1 MSAASGT
8 GAKGAPGAGP
18 AGGSAASRLGG
29 RGVWFYPDGLSASET
44 IEFAQRVEAL
54 GYTALWLPDA
64 SGREPFV
71 LAGRLLDHTEQ
82 LVLATGVANVYAR
95 DPLAMRSAQLTLAE
109 QSGGR
114 FLLGIGISHR
124 LLVED
129 VRGHV
134 YGRPVSTMRGYLEG
148 MAAAQYV
155 GPMPEASPP
164 TVLAALGP
172 KMLELARDRADG
184 AHPYM
189 VTPEHTR
196 QARKILG
203 PGKLLCTEQK
213 ALLEPDRER
222 ALGIARSAA
231 AIAMGL
237 TLPNYQNNLI
247 RLGFDA
253 SDFEGGVSDR
263 VVDAVVAMGDRT
275 ALEARVDAHFEAGAS
290 HVCVHPLH
298 PDGESRPHWPTLE
311 ALAPANA

>member
-1 MSAASGT
+1 MTMELS
-8 GAKGAPGAGP
+8 
-18 AGGSAASRLGG
+18 G
-29 RGVWFYPDGLSASET
+29 RGVWFYPDGLSSDET
-44 IEFAQRVEAL
+44 VEFAKRLEEL
-54 GYTALWLPDA
+54 GYSALWLPDA
-64 SGREPFV
+64 SGRDPFV
-71 LAGRLLDHTEQ
+71 LAARLLDHTES
-82 LVLATGVANVYAR
+82 LVIATGVANIYAR
-95 DPLAMRSAQLTLAE
+95 DPLAMKSAQLTLAE

-134 YGRPVSTMRGYLEG
+134 YGKPVASMRAYL
-148 MAAAQYV
+148 AAMESAQYV
-155 GPMPEASPP
+155 GMPPAETPS

-172 KMLELARDRADG
+172 KMLELARDAADG

-196 QARKILG
+196 QARSILG
-203 PGKLLCTEQK
+203 PDKLLCTEQK
-213 ALLEPDRER
+213 VVLEPDRSKAFE
-222 ALGIARSAA
+222 IARSTA

-263 VVDAVVAMGDRT
+263 VVEAVVAMGDAET
-275 ALEARVDAHFEAGAS
+275 LEARVADHVEAGAS
-290 HVCVHPLH
+290 HVCIHPIH
-298 PDGESRPHWPTLE
+298 PEGESKPYWPAIE
-311 ALAPANA
+311 ALAPNNA